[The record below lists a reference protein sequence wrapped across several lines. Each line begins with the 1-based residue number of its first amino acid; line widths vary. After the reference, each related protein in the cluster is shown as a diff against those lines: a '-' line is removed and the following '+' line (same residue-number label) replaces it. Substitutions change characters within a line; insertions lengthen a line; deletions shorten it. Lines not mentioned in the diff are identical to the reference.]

1 MLAVSP
7 ARVRWP
13 SEAFRWPQDGPR
25 GVQENPKTALRQFF
39 FSFGGI
45 GTKSALHLAGT
56 RQRAKCAAS
65 VNNQNEETEIFCITK
80 QWKYSTEIFCITRP
94 WKSSTEIFCI
104 TRPWKSSTEIFCSTS
119 QANFGSSEIF
129 CSTSPWNHRNA
140 APIWHKLTLSLEH
153 VCGLLCNI
161 NGIFCPLTKVLSL
174 DEV

>member
-1 MLAVSP
+1 MSRWVSEVLGANGLTP
-7 ARVRWP
+7 SRHAPSGLSGQAGVRWP

-104 TRPWKSSTEIFCSTS
+104 TRPWKSSTEIRPSL
-119 QANFGSSEIF
+119 G
-129 CSTSPWNHRNA
+129 NA
-140 APIWHKLTLSLEH
+140 MGQFRFK
-153 VCGLLCNI
+153 
-161 NGIFCPLTKVLSL
+161 
-174 DEV
+174 